1 MTISFTSQLLSIGY
15 GSVLFGHHYFANS
28 MIHFAS
34 FLVFFLFF
42 FVFFFVTLDERF
54 KNTTLRVFTK

>member
-34 FLVFFLFF
+34 FLVFFCF
-42 FVFFFVTLDERF
+42 FVFVTLDERF

>member
-15 GSVLFGHHYFANS
+15 GTALFGHHYLANS

-34 FLVFFLFF
+34 FLVFYLFI
-42 FVFFFVTLDERF
+42 FFVTLDERF
-54 KNTTLRVFTK
+54 KTTTLRLFTK